1 MCSVGDIVAVSIVSN
16 RGLQS
21 QLPDAQHTVLLQRL
35 AGTRVKG
42 NASSLVSFAGPN
54 GDHANLLSK
63 GNILISMNVSHAFF
77 DQVGKMHK

>member
-1 MCSVGDIVAVSIVSN
+1 MCSIDDITAVSIVTTQRCD
-16 RGLQS
+16 RGS
-21 QLPDAQHTVLLQRL
+21 PDAQHAVLLQRL

-63 GNILISMNVSHAFF
+63 SNIFHP
-77 DQVGKMHK
+77 